1 MTTLPP
7 MISFVAPSGTGK
19 TTMVEQVISELTAAG
34 LRVAGVKHDAHR
46 IELDTEGKDSWRMR
60 KAGADTLLVG
70 ANQLAWMSDSTPSPP
85 LEQLVGLFFADAD
98 VVIVEGYRSAGLPTV
113 LVERAEVSDPTW
125 HRPTSEILAVVHPSE
140 VDRAVAAVL
149 QHAGL
154 SPSTTDSPVDGD
166 PVLDA
171 LEGVEHEIVECDP
184 ALADT
189 AEFCAAYGFSA
200 EDSANA
206 ILVAGKTEDRPI
218 ACCVVLASHRL
229 DVNGVVRKRLGTRK
243 ASFANAEETILRS
256 GGMQI
261 GGVTPFGLPDDV
273 PIWIDTAVLERE
285 RVIVGGGTRSRKI
298 LCPPA
303 ALMSIP
309 GAASVDGLA
318 KPIVSE

>member
-1 MTTLPP
+1 

-19 TTMVEQVISELTAAG
+19 TTLVEQVIRHLIAG
-34 LRVAGVKHDAHR
+34 GVRVAGVKHDAHR

-70 ANQLAWMSDSTPSPP
+70 ANQLAWMSDATPSPP
-85 LEQLVGLFFADAD
+85 LDQLVEMFFADAD

-113 LVERAEVSDPTW
+113 LVERPEVSDPTW
-125 HRPTSEILAVVHPSE
+125 DRPTSQIVATVHPS
-140 VDRAVAAVL
+140 DIDQAVQAVL
-149 QHAGL
+149 DVADL
-154 SPSTTDSPVDGD
+154 SLASVESTAVGD
-166 PVLDA
+166 PVLAA
-171 LEGVEHEIVECDP
+171 LAGVEHEIVDCDP

-189 AEFCAAYGFSA
+189 AEFCAAYGFSI

-206 ILVAGKTEDRPI
+206 ILVAGKTDERPI

-229 DVNGVVRKRLGTRK
+229 DVNGAVRKRLGVRK

-273 PIWIDTAVLERE
+273 PVWIDAAVLERE
-285 RVIVGGGTRSRKI
+285 SVIVGGGSRKRKI

-303 ALMSIP
+303 SLLGIR
-309 GAASVDGLA
+309 GAEAVDGLA
-318 KPIVSE
+318 KPIPSE